1 MNYKNLNVYKVVFND
16 GTIKSVYGF
25 WASHAWFIADQ
36 LFPDKT
42 IQGVELESSHI
53 ETHEIQAPAA

>member
-1 MNYKNLNVYKVVFND
+1 MNHKNLNIYRVVFED
-16 GTIKSVYGF
+16 GDVKSVYGF

-42 IQGVELESSHI
+42 IQSVELESSHI
-53 ETHEIQAPAA
+53 ETHETQAPAA